1 MQRSIDIELDKPR
14 TLKYTWDAIR
24 WLKDSQGI
32 LVGSVD
38 TLAVDWT
45 LLAPWIVAGLRHEDK
60 KITVQDVEKHIPLEP
75 EGYDKMA
82 MKVLVA
88 LGAAE
93 ANDVPKEKDE
103 NPTDSLQTTTGV
115 NSIKSPTAA

>member
-1 MQRSIDIELDKPR
+1 MRSIKIKLDKPR

-24 WLKDSQGI
+24 WLKDTQGI

-38 TLAVDWT
+38 RLAVDWT
-45 LLAPWIVAGLRHEDK
+45 LLAPWIVAGLRHEDTD
-60 KITVQDVEKHIPLEP
+60 ITMEDVEKHIPLEP
-75 EGYDKMA
+75 KGYDNMA
-82 MKVLVA
+82 MKVLLA
-88 LGAAE
+88 MGAAE
-93 ANDVPKEKDE
+93 ANDVPKEKGE